1 VLLSTNPSQIKG
13 DALRKRNLPILA
25 LAGLLFLTAC
35 GDTDPTATTT
45 DPGSVTTAAPTTGE
59 DVTDDIATTVAE
71 VQSEVNELATE
82 VQNSAAAAE
91 LEESWN
97 ALQANVLA
105 AVAAI
110 GDDGTIDGSA
120 IQEELASFQAELDA
134 LGDEAEPALMEAW
147 ETLRDRL
154 ESLIS

>member
-1 VLLSTNPSQIKG
+1 M
-13 DALRKRNLPILA
+13 PILV
-25 LAGLLFLTAC
+25 LAGLLFLAAC
-35 GDTDPTATTT
+35 GETDVTVTTT
-45 DPGSVTTAAPTTGE
+45 DPGSVTTADPTTGD
-59 DVTDDIATTVAE
+59 DVTDDVASTVAE
-71 VQSEVNELATE
+71 IQSEVNELATE
-82 VQNSAAAAE
+82 VQNSSAAAE

-120 IQEELASFQAELDA
+120 VQEELETFQSQLDA

-154 ESLIS
+154 QSLMS

>member
-1 VLLSTNPSQIKG
+1 
-13 DALRKRNLPILA
+13 
-25 LAGLLFLTAC
+25 
-35 GDTDPTATTT
+35 
-45 DPGSVTTAAPTTGE
+45 VTTAAPTTGE

-82 VQNSAAAAE
+82 VQNSTAAAE

>member
-1 VLLSTNPSQIKG
+1 M
-13 DALRKRNLPILA
+13 RKSKMPILV
-25 LAGLLFLTAC
+25 LAGLLFLAAC
-35 GDTDPTATTT
+35 GETDVTVTTT
-45 DPGSVTTAAPTTGE
+45 DPGSVTTADPTTGD
-59 DVTDDIATTVAE
+59 DVTDDVASTVAE
-71 VQSEVNELATE
+71 IQSEVNELATE
-82 VQNSAAAAE
+82 VQNSSAAAE

-120 IQEELASFQAELDA
+120 VQEELETFQSQLDA

-154 ESLIS
+154 QSLMS

>member
-1 VLLSTNPSQIKG
+1 M
-13 DALRKRNLPILA
+13 RKRNLPILA
-25 LAGLLFLTAC
+25 LAGILFLTAC
-35 GDTDPTATTT
+35 GVTDPTATTT

>member
-1 VLLSTNPSQIKG
+1 M
-13 DALRKRNLPILA
+13 RKRNLPILA

-82 VQNSAAAAE
+82 IQNSAAAAE

-134 LGDEAEPALMEAW
+134 LGDEAEPALREAW

-154 ESLIS
+154 ESLFS